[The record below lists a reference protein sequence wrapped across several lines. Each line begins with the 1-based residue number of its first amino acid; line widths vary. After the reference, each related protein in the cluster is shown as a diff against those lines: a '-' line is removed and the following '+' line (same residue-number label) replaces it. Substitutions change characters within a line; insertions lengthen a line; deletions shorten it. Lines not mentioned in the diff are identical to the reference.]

1 MPHLAW
7 KIHQM
12 NNKDDGTTVMPLKG
26 LAIGDGLYDPEQQLD
41 YGDHL
46 YQIGLA
52 DELQQEHFDE
62 LHTAAVLHM
71 RSGNAKLAAEVRVI
85 GLYLIAGET
94 NFMH

>member
-1 MPHLAW
+1 MPSLAW

-12 NNKDDGTTVMPLKG
+12 NNKDDGTKMMPLKG

-52 DELQQEHFDE
+52 DELQRDHFDE
-62 LHTAAVLHM
+62 LLAAAVLNMKNGHA
-71 RSGNAKLAAEVRVI
+71 RKAAEVREI
-85 GLYLIAGET
+85 GYFT
-94 NFMH
+94 